1 MRITVTYDTL
11 TSAMPVAA
19 ALERLGHRVEL
30 VDAARLGSR
39 TVARLLGAAPELVF
53 NLAPGKQGGFPC
65 VLEELG
71 LPHTGSSGAACGLMR
86 QGDLAGRIS
95 AGEVVRFGEAPKGTD
110 YLVPFVAGA
119 AAQGGALAPIEVR
132 KDKRAVARLDPAT
145 RSRLSAAARAV
156 VEACGCRDL
165 ALVTLRLAG
174 KDRGVHFVAVDPV
187 PSLDPKGPL
196 ALSAAHEKLG
206 LDGVVRCVVES
217 ACKRLGLRPARSPR
231 RRPGTYRVGFAFNV
245 KRVKPG
251 ADGRNDREAEYDS
264 PKTLG
269 AVRDAILSYGHE
281 VVDLECD
288 AEIAAKL
295 ETCDVD
301 FVFNL
306 AEGLRGRNRE
316 SVVPALCEHLDLEY
330 TGSDAATL
338 SMALDKDL
346 TKKVVRAAGVLAP
359 ASILMTTGK
368 EPLGDLKFPLIVKPV
383 AEGSSKGV
391 LPKSVAED
399 ERTLRRLAKAMAD
412 RYGQPAL
419 VEEYVKGREFTVG
432 LLGEGRG
439 TAMPPMEVVFT
450 DKKDKLP
457 VYSFEHKLDWNR
469 YIRYEAPAR
478 LPPAVSRAMVKA
490 AQDAFEALGCR
501 DVARVDFRMAEDGTV
516 YFIEA
521 NPLPGL
527 TPGWSDLVLSAKG
540 IKMDYRTLIGEIMK
554 GAIRRLEARR
564 SASTRRRTG

>member
-1 MRITVTYDTL
+1 MRITLTYDTL
-11 TSAMPVAA
+11 ASAMPVAA
-19 ALERLGHRVEL
+19 ALEKLGHRVEL
-30 VDAARLGSR
+30 VDASRLGSR
-39 TVARLLGAAPELVF
+39 TVARLLGTAPELVF
-53 NLAPGKQGGFPC
+53 NLARGKEGGFAS

-71 LPHTGSSGAACGLMR
+71 LPHTGSSGAASGLMR
-86 QGDLAGRIS
+86 QADIAGQVAAS
-95 AGEVVRFGEAPKGTD
+95 EGVLFGEAPKGTD

-119 AAQGGALAPIEVR
+119 VQGGILAPIELK
-132 KDKRAVARLDPAT
+132 KDKAVVARLDPAT
-145 RSRLSAAARAV
+145 RYLLASAARAV
-156 VEACGCRDL
+156 VEACGCRDV
-165 ALVTLRLAG
+165 ALVTLRVVG
-174 KDRGVHFVAVDPV
+174 KDSGVHFIAIDPV
-187 PSLDPKGPL
+187 PSLDPKGPVTV
-196 ALSAAHEKLG
+196 AATHEKVDLA
-206 LDGVVRCVVES
+206 GVVKAMVDG
-217 ACKRLGLRPARSPR
+217 ACKRHGLKATKSAARKA
-231 RRPGTYRVGFAFNV
+231 GTYRVGFAFNV
-245 KRVKPG
+245 KRVKPQ
-251 ADGRNDREAEYDS
+251 ADGSNDREAEYDS

-269 AVRDAILSYGHE
+269 AIKEAIASYGHE

-295 ETCDVD
+295 ETCNVD

-346 TKKVVRAAGVLAP
+346 AKKIVRAAGVLAP
-359 ASILMTTGK
+359 ASMLMTTGK
-368 EPLGDLKFPLIVKPV
+368 ESLGDLKYPLIVKPV

-399 ERTLRRLAKAMAD
+399 EKTLRRLGKEMAD

-419 VEEYVKGREFTVG
+419 VEEYIKGREFTVG

-439 TAMPPMEVVFT
+439 FVMPPMEVVFT
-450 DKKDKLP
+450 NKKEKLP

-469 YIRYEAPAR
+469 AVRYEAPAK
-478 LPPAVSRAMVKA
+478 LPPALSKAMMKT

-501 DVARVDFRMAEDGTV
+501 DVARIDFRMTEDGRI

-540 IKMDYRTLIGEIMK
+540 IKMEYRALIGEIMK
-554 GAIRRLEARR
+554 GAIRRLGERRRAEGARR
-564 SASTRRRTG
+564 AG

>member
-1 MRITVTYDTL
+1 MRITLTYDTL
-11 TSAMPVAA
+11 ASAIPVAA
-19 ALERLGHRVEL
+19 ALEKLGHRVES

-39 TVARLLGAAPELVF
+39 TVAQLLGSAPELVF
-53 NLAPGKQGGFPC
+53 NLSPGREGGFAS

-86 QGDLAGRIS
+86 LGDIAGQV
-95 AGEVVRFGEAPKGTD
+95 AANEGVLFGDAPKGTD
-110 YLVPFVAGA
+110 YLVAFVAGA
-119 AAQGGALAPIEVR
+119 IQGGVLAPLELR
-132 KDKRAVARLDPAT
+132 KDQPAVAKLDPAT
-145 RSRLSAAARAV
+145 RYLLASAARAV
-156 VEACGCRDL
+156 VEACGCRDV
-165 ALVTLRLAG
+165 ALVKLRMVR
-174 KDRGVHFVAVDPV
+174 KDGGVHFVSIEPV
-187 PSLDPKGPL
+187 PSLDPKGAL
-196 ALSAAHEKLG
+196 ALSAAHDKVGLG
-206 LDGVVRCVVES
+206 GVVRAMVES
-217 ACKRLGLRPARSPR
+217 AAKRHGLKSAKSAKRKA
-231 RRPGTYRVGFAFNV
+231 GTYRVGFAFNV
-245 KRVKPG
+245 KRVKPK
-251 ADGRNDREAEYDS
+251 ADGSNDREAEYDS

-269 AVRDAILSYGHE
+269 AIRDAIASYGHE

-288 AEIAAKL
+288 AEISAKL
-295 ETCDVD
+295 ETCGVD

-346 TKKVVRAAGVLAP
+346 AKKIVRAAGVLAP
-359 ASILMTTGK
+359 ASMLMTTGK
-368 EPLGDLKFPLIVKPV
+368 ESLAGLKFPLIVKPV

-399 ERTLRRLAKAMAD
+399 ERTLRRLGKEMAD

-419 VEEYVKGREFTVG
+419 VEEYIKGREFTVG

-439 TAMPPMEVVFT
+439 FVMPPMEVVFT

-469 YIRYEAPAR
+469 YIRYEAPAKV
-478 LPPAVSRAMVKA
+478 PPAVSKAMMKT
-490 AQDAFEALGCR
+490 AQDAFQALGCR
-501 DVARVDFRMAEDGTV
+501 DVARIDFRMSEDGGL

-554 GAIRRLEARR
+554 PAIRRLNERMKAAGGRR
-564 SASTRRRTG
+564 IA